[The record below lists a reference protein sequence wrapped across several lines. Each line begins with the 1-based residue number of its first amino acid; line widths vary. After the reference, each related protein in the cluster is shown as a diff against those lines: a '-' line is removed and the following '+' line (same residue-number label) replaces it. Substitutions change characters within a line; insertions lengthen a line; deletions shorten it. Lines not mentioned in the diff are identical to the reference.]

1 MAINKARTSTPMKV
15 LIIALAVTMAL
26 FILLPTITSFFN
38 QPRVNGSATTG
49 TTTATADQLAQQY
62 QGTIQAN
69 EAALTK
75 SPKSFAL
82 LVNQGNTYFDW
93 AQKVSQASGVP
104 DQATTV
110 PLWKKAAGYYE
121 RALATTKAVDAQ
133 LTTDLAV
140 TYYYGGDLNKA
151 IVTIQRSLKAS
162 PDLPQA
168 VLNSG
173 IFYESAAQTATAVAA
188 YNKFLTLKGASADS
202 VTFAKSRLAALQ
214 K

>member
-15 LIIALAVTMAL
+15 LIIALAVIMAL

-38 QPRVNGSATTG
+38 QPRVNSSAQTG

-69 EAALTK
+69 DAALVK
-75 SPKSFAL
+75 SPKDFTI

-93 AQKVSQASGVP
+93 AQKTAQASG
-104 DQATTV
+104 QADPTMSAA
-110 PLWKKAAGYYE
+110 LWKKAAGYYE
-121 RALATTKAVDAQ
+121 RAIATTKTVDPQVTA
-133 LTTDLAV
+133 DLAV
-140 TYYYGGDLNKA
+140 TYYYGGEVNKA
-151 IVTIQRSLKAS
+151 IVTIQKVLKVS

-188 YNKFLTLKGASADS
+188 YNKYLTLKGVSTDS
-202 VTFAKSRLAALQ
+202 VTFVKGRLAEIQ